1 MRAPSLV
8 FYVALLFATHIF
20 RIKLLTLLALSLAVG
35 VTLLWRFLRLFKLPL
50 RAPAHA
56 AAFVSGATSGIGL
69 QTAVQFARSGLLT
82 FAGCRSVDDAREL
95 LKEAGSAANMI
106 VPVECDVTSTT
117 SVNECARLIREEM
130 EKRQILGLY
139 ACTLNA
145 GVMRCVPTEISDDL
159 EQRESF
165 ETNYFGVV
173 RCIQV
178 FTPMLRYYADRSK
191 DRAHLNIVSSVLG
204 LFSGPGYAPYACTKF
219 ALEALTDALR
229 PELAI
234 WNICVSAYEFAAIE
248 SDVCDR
254 INKEVKELTF
264 DFFFFLIL
272 TLAEAIRRELD
283 VLHLPHQLAQVS
295 HGLAHRPRSVRRGG
309 GRYLGQQFRAIP
321 VDARCVWQAA
331 GAGDGRCHDSDARSH
346 ARLCPHEDDAHV
358 SVKIK
363 AHFSSSSSS

>member
-1 MRAPSLV
+1 MRAPSIA
-8 FYVALLFATHIF
+8 FYVALLIATHIF
-20 RIKLLTLLALSLAVG
+20 RIKLLSLLALCVAVG
-35 VTLLWRFLRLFKLPL
+35 VSVAWRYLRLFKLQM
-50 RAPAHA
+50 RAPPHA

-82 FAGCRSVDDAREL
+82 FAGCRNVNDAGEL
-95 LKEAGSAANMI
+95 LKAAGFASNMI

-117 SVNECARLIREEM
+117 SVNECANLIREEM

-191 DRAHLNIVSSVLG
+191 ARAHLNIVSSVLG

-219 ALEALTDALR
+219 ALEAMADSLR
-229 PELAI
+229 PELSL
-234 WNICVSAYEFAAIE
+234 WNIHVSTYEFAAIE
-248 SDVCDR
+248 SDVCDK
-254 INKEVKELTF
+254 INKEVSK
-264 DFFFFLIL
+264 
-272 TLAEAIRRELD
+272 R
-283 VLHLPHQLAQVS
+283 
-295 HGLAHRPRSVRRGG
+295 
-309 GRYLGQQFRAIP
+309 
-321 VDARCVWQAA
+321 
-331 GAGDGRCHDSDARSH
+331 
-346 ARLCPHEDDAHV
+346 
-358 SVKIK
+358 
-363 AHFSSSSSS
+363 